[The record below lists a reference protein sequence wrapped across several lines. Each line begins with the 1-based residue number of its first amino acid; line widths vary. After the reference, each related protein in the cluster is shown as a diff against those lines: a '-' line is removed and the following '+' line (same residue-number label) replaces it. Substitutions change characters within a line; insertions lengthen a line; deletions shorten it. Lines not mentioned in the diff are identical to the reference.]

1 MFKKIDHIEIL
12 PGDLERS
19 LKFYTEILGFKV
31 AWRFVPE
38 NAPASE
44 IVFIELNGTQIE
56 MFSSKDPPAPP
67 AAREQRRVGMRRI
80 GLLVENMDKA
90 IEYLKAQG
98 VEISGGP
105 RATRENLKIAEIKD
119 PDGLAIELIER

>member
-31 AWRFVPE
+31 TWRFAPE

-44 IVFIELNGTQIE
+44 IVFIELGGTQIE
-56 MFSSKDPPAPP
+56 MFSSKDPPAYPS
-67 AAREQRRVGMRRI
+67 AGEQRRVGMRRI

-105 RATRENLKIAEIKD
+105 RATREDLKIAEIKD

>member
-12 PGDLERS
+12 PGNLERS

-31 AWRFVPE
+31 AWRFEPE
-38 NAPASE
+38 NAPMNE
-44 IVFIELNGTQIE
+44 IVFIELGGTQIE
-56 MFSSKDPPAPP
+56 LFALKKPPAPP
-67 AAREQRRVGMRRI
+67 AGEEQRRAGLRRI
-80 GLLVENMDKA
+80 GLLVEDMDKA
-90 IEYLKAQG
+90 IEYLKAKG
-98 VEISGGP
+98 VEISGSP